1 MKFPLKVRFPAGN
14 LTFKGNFTNSP
25 VTIAYSVGQSLD
37 TIATNITANT
47 NLANANIS
55 ASVVNDGSGRRLVI
69 SDTDGNNFTITDSGS
84 LVSQI
89 GLTTDNRS
97 LSGRF
102 QINSEIVK
110 DPARLAH
117 GTVSTT
123 TGVSPGDATAATNI
137 AGVLSSSQTF
147 GTSGGISGVSTTF
160 ADYSAQMLGLQAAQT
175 NDARVE
181 LEFTTQF
188 TQTLEFRA
196 SSVSGVNLD
205 EELANL
211 VVLEQSFNAAARI
224 ITVASDML
232 QELMDAVR

>member
-1 MKFPLKVRFPAGN
+1 
-14 LTFKGNFTNSP
+14 
-25 VTIAYSVGQSLD
+25 
-37 TIATNITANT
+37 
-47 NLANANIS
+47 
-55 ASVVNDGSGRRLVI
+55 
-69 SDTDGNNFTITDSGS
+69 
-84 LVSQI
+84 
-89 GLTTDNRS
+89 
-97 LSGRF
+97 
-102 QINSEIVK
+102 
-110 DPARLAH
+110 
-117 GTVSTT
+117 
-123 TGVSPGDATAATNI
+123 
-137 AGVLSSSQTF
+137 
-147 GTSGGISGVSTTF
+147 
-160 ADYSAQMLGLQAAQT
+160 MLGLQAAQT